1 MNINCKPEE
10 RANEEWRRNCDRTMM
25 SAPRSISAC
34 SRPALT
40 ASSACLLSFLPASHL
55 SIHLPPSP
63 PAPCFAL
70 PFSGYL
76 SDTFILCQTK
86 LSSAKQRQLG
96 KGRAKREGRGGLDET
111 PCSLMHTCGLV
122 LSPFYILDENMR
134 KLSLACVYIGNVL
147 PHVVVP
153 HTLNATPPPPPPPP
167 PGKKRT

>member
-1 MNINCKPEE
+1 MNINCKPGE

-34 SRPALT
+34 SRPAQS
-40 ASSACLLSFLPASHL
+40 ASSACLAVIYPSPFPPFLPV
-55 SIHLPPSP
+55 
-63 PAPCFAL
+63 PCFAL

-96 KGRAKREGRGGLDET
+96 KGSSGEGGKRDET

-147 PHVVVP
+147 PHVIVS

-167 PGKKRT
+167 PRKKQT